1 LTIDFL
7 CDNDIIAI
15 DGGVKMAAINK
26 LGQILEQRG
35 LKQNFIAEKANLD
48 KSTIGNI
55 IKNRFGTNVEVAIR
69 IARVLD
75 LKVEDIWEVI
85 D

>member
-1 LTIDFL
+1 
-7 CDNDIIAI
+7 
-15 DGGVKMAAINK
+15 MAAINK